1 MAKTTKTPKYV
12 SPQDMD
18 AANAVA
24 KNVPVKV
31 RDANAENVGKMETLA
46 EKMEKFMTGM
56 DARLSHIESAM
67 SANQKV
73 FTPTASHEVPV
84 ASIPAVPSAVAA
96 YSVANFPRSAD
107 GKRHPVDACRV
118 AIVKINDAKIAAGT
132 MYKNKKG
139 VVDKG
144 VHVVWDGYNAAI
156 ANHFGI
162 TEKEAQKM
170 IEGVVEQ
177 GYIVSKLWKG
187 GAKVYLPEDISARAE
202 PSSKVIE
209 L

>member
-1 MAKTTKTPKYV
+1 MLSSGCLKLLPNGMKWRLPFRTKRSGFFSMTK
-12 SPQDMD
+12 S
-18 AANAVA
+18 N
-24 KNVPVKV
+24 
-31 RDANAENVGKMETLA
+31 L
-46 EKMEKFMTGM
+46 EKKLESFMTNM
-56 DARLSHIESAM
+56 DARMTHLESV
-67 SANQKV
+67 ANQSA
-73 FTPTASHEVPV
+73 FTPETPV